1 LYDIE
6 RLHLAG
12 LISLVIPMDV
22 FNRLQD
28 QWLRHTFWWKQDQ
41 FLIF

>member
-22 FNRLQD
+22 FVTGYRIND
-28 QWLRHTFWWKQDQ
+28 
-41 FLIF
+41 